1 MAVISYAAWQR
12 RFGGSPTVVG
22 QRIRSESQSYTIV
35 GVTPREFT
43 GVLAPLRTD
52 VWIPVRTRPV
62 VTARLD
68 DRRVRRLTLFG
79 RMKDGIGAAQVAAEL
94 NGIDAQLRA
103 EHGMQTDREPPIITE
118 EVRGVPHPGNRRS
131 YQSVATLLTGVVG
144 MVLLIACVNVGNL
157 LLVRGAA
164 RQREFALRG
173 ALGATRFRLA
183 QQLFAESLV
192 LALAGGVT
200 GLLLAVWT
208 SRLLER
214 SVPPTVVPIQ
224 LDLALDWRVV
234 VYALA
239 ISLVTTLLCGI
250 LPAGRLSRFSDGLL
264 TVRGDAAGELS
275 SRKPIG
281 LVAQV
286 VVSLVLL
293 LVAGSFIE
301 SLFRLQTT
309 DPGFKVDGRLYA
321 YTFLSLPPFTPESGR
336 EFYSRAIERLE
347 ALPGVRSAAL
357 TRVLPLTPS
366 GSSCVA
372 RPDGSSIPI
381 TTAAVS
387 AGFFETMGIDIVAG
401 RSFESDSVSVDTVI
415 VNETLA
421 RRLWP
426 SGAAIGE
433 RVMIG
438 CEKAT
443 SAVVS
448 GVARNSAVRSL
459 GEGVQPHIYV
469 PFAQQY
475 SGGLTTILVETSM
488 PAPTMVDP
496 VRRALLGQGQGIR
509 VYAVR
514 PLEEH
519 VHESYWPIRW

>member
-1 MAVISYAAWQR
+1 
-12 RFGGSPTVVG
+12 
-22 QRIRSESQSYTIV
+22 
-35 GVTPREFT
+35 
-43 GVLAPLRTD
+43 
-52 VWIPVRTRPV
+52 
-62 VTARLD
+62 
-68 DRRVRRLTLFG
+68 
-79 RMKDGIGAAQVAAEL
+79 
-94 NGIDAQLRA
+94 
-103 EHGMQTDREPPIITE
+103 
-118 EVRGVPHPGNRRS
+118 
-131 YQSVATLLTGVVG
+131 
-144 MVLLIACVNVGNL
+144 
-157 LLVRGAA
+157 
-164 RQREFALRG
+164 
-173 ALGATRFRLA
+173 
-183 QQLFAESLV
+183 
-192 LALAGGVT
+192 
-200 GLLLAVWT
+200 
-208 SRLLER
+208 
-214 SVPPTVVPIQ
+214 
-224 LDLALDWRVV
+224 
-234 VYALA
+234 
-239 ISLVTTLLCGI
+239 
-250 LPAGRLSRFSDGLL
+250 
-264 TVRGDAAGELS
+264 
-275 SRKPIG
+275 
-281 LVAQV
+281 
-286 VVSLVLL
+286 
-293 LVAGSFIE
+293 
-301 SLFRLQTT
+301 
-309 DPGFKVDGRLYA
+309 
-321 YTFLSLPPFTPESGR
+321 
-336 EFYSRAIERLE
+336 
-347 ALPGVRSAAL
+347 
-357 TRVLPLTPS
+357 VLPLTPS

-519 VHESYWPIRW
+519 VHESYWPIRWEASVLAAFGLLGLVLAAIGLYGVIAYRVALRTREIGVRMALGASREEIFRHVLGQGLRIVVLAVVIGELLAAVLMRAVGSLQTGVRPAELSTHLATIAIWVVIALLACYWPAARATRVDPLVALRTE